1 MDLIRERER
10 ERELKRGGNEK
21 LFQFQYSIFNIYK
34 MYNKIKSEP
43 NDNVTELRPCITV
56 FNLKMCK

>member
-1 MDLIRERER
+1 
-10 ERELKRGGNEK
+10 
-21 LFQFQYSIFNIYK
+21 
-34 MYNKIKSEP
+34 MYNKIESEP